1 MHDPHDDSMAFLAP
15 PCKNRYMTEG
25 TSAPTLHANTTNTR
39 QWAMALSIV
48 EKGPQLR
55 YNKHTS
61 AKVWPKSVA
70 IASWSLF
77 LHVRRTYLLLP
88 FNIHIWHF
96 NTWYTIVYQHKLL
109 LVHSDQLNCYCGH
122 GKRARSFVY
131 LRCILCRVNSMT
143 LEAPKIIRWRLL
155 CSFLRS

>member
-25 TSAPTLHANTTNTR
+25 TSAPTQHANITNTQ

-70 IASWSLF
+70 IASWSWF

-88 FNIHIWHF
+88 LIYTFDISTHDTQLYTNTNCCWFIQTNITTLTATAVTEKEH
-96 NTWYTIVYQHKLL
+96 V
-109 LVHSDQLNCYCGH
+109 
-122 GKRARSFVY
+122 RSFFFGV
-131 LRCILCRVNSMT
+131 CCVNSMT
-143 LEAPKIIRWRLL
+143 LEAPKIIRRRL